1 MQNVV
6 SALFLPPAVNEP
18 AGALLTGMPKGEIY
32 VWKGTAASQIVPAH
46 KPGPEVTLETG
57 QRTFGGVR
65 CLRLRDD
72 GRVLLSGGADGCI
85 HTWDVADGQ
94 LSRERL
100 LHTYRLPATFQKEVR
115 APPAAAAPLRLLVQV
130 PPTAPATKP
139 A

>member
-1 MQNVV
+1 MYLWRDGK
-6 SALFLPPAVNEP
+6 ALAAVAAHEQGSPVTQPNGLP
-18 AGALLTGMPKGEIY
+18 
-32 VWKGTAASQIVPAH
+32 S
-46 KPGPEVTLETG
+46 
-57 QRTFGGVR
+57 FGGVR
-65 CLRLRDD
+65 ALVLRRDK
-72 GRVLLSGGADGCI
+72 RTLLSGGADGCI